1 METAKETKKNGKAK
15 TAKPVE
21 KPKPSKET
29 GWSIARTMLAAG
41 SKDEAIKKAIHDHLS
56 KTTDPKTA
64 MDYYIQRMS
73 YRMLFRAKRSMK
85 KSAKEKKH
93 AA

>member
-1 METAKETKKNGKAK
+1 MESAKETKKNGKPKA
-15 TAKPVE
+15 AKPVE
-21 KPKPSKET
+21 KSKVKKET

-41 SKDEAIKKAIHDHLS
+41 SKDEAIKKAVHDHLA

-73 YRMLFRAKRSMK
+73 YRMLFRAKK
-85 KSAKEKKH
+85 AAKAGKGK
-93 AA
+93 